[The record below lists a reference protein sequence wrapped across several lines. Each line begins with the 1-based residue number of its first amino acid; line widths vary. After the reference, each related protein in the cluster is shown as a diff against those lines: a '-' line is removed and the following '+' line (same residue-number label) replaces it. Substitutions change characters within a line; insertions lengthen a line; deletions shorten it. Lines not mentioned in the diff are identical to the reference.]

1 LSPWPSNSPDFNPIE
16 NVFGWMKKFVENED
30 PANEAS
36 LKTAVKK
43 AFENI
48 PDEHLAH
55 RMDSMPKRLDE
66 ARKHKG
72 ARINY

>member
-1 LSPWPSNSPDFNPIE
+1 
-16 NVFGWMKKFVENED
+16 MKKFVENEG
-30 PANEAS
+30 PTNEAT
-36 LKTAVKK
+36 LIQAVRK

-55 RMDSMPKRLDE
+55 LMDSIPTRLE
-66 ARKHKG
+66 LVLKHKG